1 MSLEYLLIG
10 ALTRDLTA
18 TGWQQGGTGTFA
30 ARALASWGVATT
42 IITPAQTKIVFDL
55 PSSCTLLR
63 LPSSA
68 TATFENRY
76 QGDARTQW
84 LHAAPTTLDWAT
96 LGPYWR
102 TARLVHLAPLAQ
114 ELTAIPPRSL
124 FPQALIGLTAQGW
137 LRMWDSTGRIQ
148 PKRWQPTPTELAQ
161 IDALV
166 VSDEDVGG
174 NFELVASWAKAC
186 GLVAMTQGSRGA
198 TIWING
204 TAQHVAAYPAQVS
217 DPTGAGDV
225 WAAAWFWRMQQGAA
239 PLQAADWACQQAALQ
254 ISGQL
259 G

>member
-10 ALTRDLTA
+10 ALTRDRTL

-30 ARALASWGVATT
+30 ARALAAWGVATT
-42 IITPAQTKIVFDL
+42 IITPAHAKINFDL
-55 PSSCTLLR
+55 PSTSTLVR
-63 LPSSA
+63 LPSRA

-84 LHAAPTTLDWAT
+84 LHAAPSQLDWAN
-96 LGPYWR
+96 LAPHWQQ
-102 TARLVHLAPLAQ
+102 ASLVHLAPLAQ
-114 ELTAIPPRSL
+114 ELTIIPPRRL

-137 LRMWDSTGRIQ
+137 LRHWDSSGRIQ

-166 VSDEDVGG
+166 VSDEDVAGDVQ
-174 NFELVASWAKAC
+174 LVAGWAQHC

-198 TIWING
+198 TIWINAE
-204 TAQHVAAYPAQVS
+204 AQHVAAYPVAVS

-225 WAAAWFWRMQQGAA
+225 WAAAWFWRIQQGSSA
-239 PLQAADWACQQAALQ
+239 LQAADWACQQAALQ

-259 G
+259 V